1 MGISRP
7 ASDCAIEYVGK
18 ARNGSSRWWCMVHKA
33 NATGRGGTR
42 LDVCEGAGSCES
54 PVDILALDPRD
65 YLGGVAVWRVSP
77 PVYDTTGGETRGG
90 VHVHARRVP
99 GGEKE
104 IDSSY
109 DAVDITVRRDL
120 LESTSRISART
131 ASAYYIA
138 RFLGNRLK
146 CLSCPRC
153 GEHHLDEGHFAM
165 VEHRTHLCE
174 SCGHYFRD
182 AERAVSNPLVGIEGV
197 EPEDRPGRF
206 VQAPRALDIVQSD
219 YPGGIRLWASNPAVI
234 WTAERP
240 EEQGVHVHVHSPDGD
255 ALLEDNTFGTV
266 TIDSVAID
274 VDMVKQLMAQKTVPE
289 LTGRI
294 ASLRCPDCGTA
305 HFDKGRRGLEPHAE
319 HKCEHCGSS
328 FPAERGAVV
337 SNPIC
342 EVFDKLH
349 LGATSSVE

>member
-1 MGISRP
+1 MGISRS
-7 ASDCAIEYVGK
+7 ASGCAIECVGK
-18 ARNGSSRWWCMVHKA
+18 ARNGSSRWWCVVHKA
-33 NATGRGGTR
+33 NATGRAGTR

-65 YLGGVAVWRVSP
+65 YRGGVAVWRVSP

-90 VHVHARRVP
+90 VHVHARRAP
-99 GGEKE
+99 DAEKE

-120 LESTSRISART
+120 LESTSRITART

-138 RFLGNRLK
+138 RFLENRLK
-146 CLSCPRC
+146 CLSCPHC
-153 GEHHLDEGHFAM
+153 GEHHLDEEHYAI

-174 SCGHYFRD
+174 SCGRYFRD
-182 AERAVSNPLVGIEGV
+182 AERAVSNPLVGVEGV
-197 EPEDRPGRF
+197 ETEDRPGRL

-240 EEQGVHVHVHSPDGD
+240 EEEGIHVHIFSADGD
-255 ALLEDNTFGTV
+255 EPLQDNTFGII
-266 TIDSVAID
+266 TIDGVAID
-274 VDMVKQLMAQKTVPE
+274 VDMVKQLMAQSTVRA
-289 LTGRI
+289 LAGRI
-294 ASLRCPDCGTA
+294 ASLRCSDCGVA
-305 HFDKGRRGLEPHAE
+305 HFDKGRHGLELHAE

-328 FPAERGAVV
+328 FRAERGPVV
-337 SNPIC
+337 SNPLFDT
-342 EVFDKLH
+342 FDKLH
-349 LGATSSVE
+349 FSARSLVK